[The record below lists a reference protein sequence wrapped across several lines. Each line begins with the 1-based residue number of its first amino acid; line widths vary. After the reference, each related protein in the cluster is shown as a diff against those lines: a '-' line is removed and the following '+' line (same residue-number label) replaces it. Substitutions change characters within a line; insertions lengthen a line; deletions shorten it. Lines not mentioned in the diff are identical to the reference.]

1 MWNFGWVK
9 RSAYRLDFAD
19 FDRFSGIEQHEW
31 FENGFIT
38 GLKNWFLKSGWC
50 YLLINWYYWYL
61 WSNWSADFNVNR
73 YCQRNWLEWLTY
85 KKIALLCWL
94 EKKTDIYDI
103 IDLTDWERKAK
114 EFEAINWNVTDI
126 YDINDRTEK

>member
-1 MWNFGWVK
+1 M
-9 RSAYRLDFAD
+9 
-19 FDRFSGIEQHEW
+19 
-31 FENGFIT
+31 
-38 GLKNWFLKSGWC
+38 
-50 YLLINWYYWYL
+50 
-61 WSNWSADFNVNR
+61 
-73 YCQRNWLEWLTY
+73 EWLTD

-126 YDINDRTEK
+126 YDINDRTVK